1 MKINFEDEL
10 QALLLL
16 SSMLDSWNTLV
27 VSVSNLA
34 PDGKL
39 TLEMVK
45 NSMLNEEARKRENGD
60 ASSYDAHVTE
70 SHGKHDNR
78 GRSQGKS
85 QHGKDQKSKGR
96 SKSKTR
102 HEITSFYCGK
112 PEKNKFDCRKYKRDL
127 AEGKVANKN
136 EKKDK
141 NGAAMTVECIEGED
155 CLMIEDEECY
165 SVVHDDDMSWVV
177 DSGASF
183 HITLH
188 KEYFTSYTSGIT
200 GQVRMGNSGSSTIVG
215 KGSICFETNT
225 GCRLV
230 LDDASHVPDIR
241 LNLLLVGM
249 LDDIR
254 HGSYFG
260 DQR

>member
-1 MKINFEDEL
+1 
-10 QALLLL
+10 
-16 SSMLDSWNTLV
+16 
-27 VSVSNLA
+27 
-34 PDGKL
+34 
-39 TLEMVK
+39 
-45 NSMLNEEARKRENGD
+45 
-60 ASSYDAHVTE
+60 
-70 SHGKHDNR
+70 
-78 GRSQGKS
+78 
-85 QHGKDQKSKGR
+85 
-96 SKSKTR
+96 
-102 HEITSFYCGK
+102 
-112 PEKNKFDCRKYKRDL
+112 
-127 AEGKVANKN
+127 
-136 EKKDK
+136 
-141 NGAAMTVECIEGED
+141 
-155 CLMIEDEECY
+155 
-165 SVVHDDDMSWVV
+165 MSWVV